1 VEALILSPIYS
12 SLETRTAFAMAE
24 LVHKHDFGLVRD
36 CGCSQLDITRSRLA
50 AAALQTDCDW
60 FLWIDSDIVFEVRE
74 ALAMLDR
81 AREHQCL
88 VVGADYPTKQV
99 GSRST
104 VVFDGTI
111 HTSCPSLARA
121 LRMGFGF
128 VITHRT
134 VFEKLSDQVP
144 MAIVG
149 QDLIRPYF
157 APLVCGLG
165 GSAPTYYSEDYAFC
179 ERAREAGV
187 ELWSD
192 ADVHLGHVGPY
203 IYDASDKE
211 RR

>member
-1 VEALILSPIYS
+1 VLVLSPVY
-12 SLETRTAFAMAE
+12 LEVHTQTAFAMAE
-24 LVHKHDFGLVRD
+24 LVHKHGFGLIRD

-60 FLWIDSDIVFEVRE
+60 FIWIDSDIVFDVQD
-74 ALAMLDR
+74 ALAMLAR

-88 VVGADYPTKQV
+88 IVGADYPTKQKV
-99 GSRST
+99 ARST
-104 VVFDGTI
+104 VVFDGTR
-111 HTSCPSLARA
+111 HPSCPSLAKA

-134 VFEKLSDQVP
+134 VFEMLSDHVP

-165 GSAPTYYSEDYAFC
+165 GTPTYYSEDYAFC

-187 ELWSD
+187 ELWCDTAIS
-192 ADVHLGHVGPY
+192 LGHVGPY
-203 IYDASDKE
+203 IYDGSDRKE
-211 RR
+211 DR